1 MDIIS
6 VSHFFYPRVGG
17 LEKMAYLVL
26 KHLSD
31 RGYSCISI
39 YSNGSNNTYKSEGFT
54 WKSFKT
60 WNLIRGTYPI
70 FGIRFVSFI
79 FKTIRKNPNAVVLI
93 HDRHLLSSVIAAAIC
108 RILGRDYILISHTIY
123 SGYFKSSY
131 LPLIAEALD
140 RLVFSRVVKGAKRVI
155 CVSRSNRDYLIDK
168 FYKNFDVPHNKFS
181 IIFNTY
187 NDSVKKHT
195 PLVKREKVAV
205 FASKLISVKDPDTT
219 ALAFLSLARE
229 FPDWKFI
236 FVGEGETI
244 LKTLDE
250 LPVNLEYIPRLLD
263 QATLHDLLS
272 KSAIYVNSSL
282 QEGLSTAVIEAAILG
297 NELVLSDAPSNIEIL
312 ELARATSNSFTR
324 GDVINL
330 QNKLKEK
337 ILELQSVKMI
347 REDTL
352 RDEFLELC
360 SQNTI
365 LSAYEDLIKAEFA
378 TKEFRSRL
386 NLRKAALTYEE

>member
-6 VSHFFYPRVGG
+6 ISHFFYPRVGG

-31 RGYSCISI
+31 RGFNSIAI

-60 WNLIRGTYPI
+60 WNVIKGTYPI
-70 FGIRFVSFI
+70 FGIKFAAYL
-79 FKTIRKNPNAVVLI
+79 FKTLRNNPNAVVLI
-93 HDRHLLSSVIAAAIC
+93 HDRHLLSSVIASAIC

-123 SGYFKSSY
+123 SGYFKSRF

-140 RLVFSRVVKGAKRVI
+140 RIVFSRVVRGAKKVV
-155 CVSRSNRDYLIDK
+155 CVSRSNRDYLIEK
-168 FYKNFDVPHNKFS
+168 FYKNRNIPYNKFS
-181 IIFNTY
+181 IILNTY

-195 PLVKREKVAV
+195 PLNKREKTAV
-205 FASKLISVKDPDTT
+205 FASKLIGVKDPDTT
-219 ALAFLSLARE
+219 ALAFLSLAKE
-229 FPDWKFI
+229 FPNWKFV

-244 LKTLDE
+244 LKQLEE
-250 LPVNLEYIPRLLD
+250 LPTNLEYIPRLLD
-263 QATLHDLLS
+263 QATLHELLS
-272 KSAIYVNSSL
+272 KSAIYVNSSI
-282 QEGLSTAVIEAAILG
+282 QEGLSLGVIEAAILG
-297 NELVLSDAPSNIEIL
+297 NELVLSDAPSNLEIL
-312 ELARATSNSFTR
+312 ELANATDNSFVR
-324 GDVINL
+324 GDVIAL
-330 QNKLKEK
+330 QNKLKQK
-337 ILELQSVKMI
+337 IHELEAVNMT
-347 REDTL
+347 RENTL

-360 SQNTI
+360 SQPRVLT
-365 LSAYEDLIKAEFA
+365 AYENLIKAEFA

>member
-1 MDIIS
+1 MCLTTNS
-6 VSHFFYPRVGG
+6 AS
-17 LEKMAYLVL
+17 
-26 KHLSD
+26 
-31 RGYSCISI
+31 YS
-39 YSNGSNNTYKSEGFT
+39 
-54 WKSFKT
+54 
-60 WNLIRGTYPI
+60 
-70 FGIRFVSFI
+70 
-79 FKTIRKNPNAVVLI
+79 I
-93 HDRHLLSSVIAAAIC
+93 HTTTQV
-108 RILGRDYILISHTIY
+108 
-123 SGYFKSSY
+123 
-131 LPLIAEALD
+131 AL
-140 RLVFSRVVKGAKRVI
+140 
-155 CVSRSNRDYLIDK
+155 
-168 FYKNFDVPHNKFS
+168 
-181 IIFNTY
+181 
-187 NDSVKKHT
+187 
-195 PLVKREKVAV
+195 

-229 FPDWKFI
+229 FTNWKFV

-250 LPVNLEYIPRLLD
+250 LPSNLEYIPRLLD
-263 QATLHDLLS
+263 QATLHELLS

-282 QEGLSTAVIEAAILG
+282 QEGLSLGVIEAAILG
-297 NELVLSDAPSNIEIL
+297 NELVLSDAPSNLEIL
-312 ELARATSNSFTR
+312 ELARANGNSFLR

-337 ILELQSVKMI
+337 ILELESVEMI

-365 LSAYEDLIKAEFA
+365 LSAYENLIKAEFA